1 MQFADMFLAKL
12 RPCLNQRL
20 SAWCF
25 VERPPFQRSFLC
37 WRVAQPW
44 DEDWCRGFRSCH
56 SARCHRPEPP
66 ASARV
71 HRDRQSH
78 PSRSG
83 SPRTEDLA
91 AFLSARH
98 SQPAAPNATSHL
110 QRHGT
115 KLQHRRPSLLSE
127 PSPEPSQHPSLLWG
141 LMVRCVSAK
150 PPAMLAAQDGAAP
163 TQRFCCSC
171 SPSPNGVPRLWRSL
185 KTQPKAT
192 FQHISLME
200 GCFHTRSSQVARF
213 RRSNRWNKRTS
224 SSLQGSGSIKDGEWN
239 IDISMPRCF
248 V

>member
-1 MQFADMFLAKL
+1 MHLADMFHLAKL
-12 RPCLNQRL
+12 WPCLNQRL
-20 SAWCF
+20 WSAWCF

-71 HRDRQSH
+71 HRDHQSH

-91 AFLSARH
+91 AFLSVRR

-115 KLQHRRPSLLSE
+115 KLQLSLPSE

-141 LMVRCVSAK
+141 LMVRCVSAQH
-150 PPAMLAAQDGAAP
+150 PTMLAAQDGAAP
-163 TQRFCCSC
+163 THRFCCSC
-171 SPSPNGVPRLWRSL
+171 SPSPKWSSALMAVTQNCLAQNNISTSFTHGRLFSHVANG
-185 KTQPKAT
+185 
-192 FQHISLME
+192 
-200 GCFHTRSSQVARF
+200 QV
-213 RRSNRWNKRTS
+213 K
-224 SSLQGSGSIKDGEWN
+224 LQGLNGQTDETNAHQAHFKEA
-239 IDISMPRCF
+239 
-248 V
+248 VQ